1 MNAAGQPLTQEGVIK
16 ALEAKSVV
24 PMNSGPA
31 GSLAATKHD
40 AGDNLWLEKYSA
52 ATGTYE
58 LVDPTPQRI
67 P

>member
-1 MNAAGQPLTQEGVIK
+1 MNAAGSPLTQEGVIK

-31 GSLAATKHD
+31 GSLSAAKHD
-40 AGDNLWLEKYSA
+40 AGDHLWLEKYSA
-52 ATGTYE
+52 KTGTYE
-58 LVDPTPQRI
+58 LVDPAPQQI